1 MFAYFSHLDP
11 SNKFTSPKYFD
22 PDYIEMNTKPFFQI
36 AFSFILSSGYM
47 IAVSLIS
54 PNVVRFLHNQ
64 MVDSPL
70 SDQDFVS
77 VYLITTILFLMGY
90 SFAILLWYDH
100 SMKKLSTD
108 YS

>member
-1 MFAYFSHLDP
+1 MFSNLDRF
-11 SNKFTSPKYFD
+11 NKFTSSKYFY

-36 AFSFILSSGYM
+36 AFSFILASGYV

-54 PNVVRFLHNQ
+54 PNVVKFLHDQ
-64 MVDSPL
+64 MVDGPL
-70 SDQDFVS
+70 TDQDFVS
-77 VYLITTILFLMGY
+77 IYLITTILFLMAY

-100 SMKKLSTD
+100 AMKKLSTD